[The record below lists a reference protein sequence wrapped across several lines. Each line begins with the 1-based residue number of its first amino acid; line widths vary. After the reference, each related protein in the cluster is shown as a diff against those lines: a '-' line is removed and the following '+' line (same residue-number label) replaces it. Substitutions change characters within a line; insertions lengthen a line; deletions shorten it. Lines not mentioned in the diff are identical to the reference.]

1 MSLIS
6 ETYVH
11 CDGKYSDPRA
21 PLFVG
26 LECEIE
32 NIIDHAKV
40 NGAVFN
46 ITTDG
51 SLRNNGYEYV
61 SVPLHVSEACTQF
74 RGLHAALVKGK
85 DAFTARTSIHVHAN
99 CLNLDTQTVRSIV
112 LTYAL
117 FEEAFFAMVD
127 KDRRHNIHC
136 VPLTETFLPSYYGSS
151 LDGLLHRWHKYTAL
165 NLKPLT
171 KYGTIEFRH
180 MHGTSDTVLMSEW
193 LSAIENLFVVGREL
207 EVRSTVLRED
217 LLEQSFKAI
226 FGKTRLADKWSEIRP
241 LMDNAIIDIKLIG

>member
-1 MSLIS
+1 MLIS
-6 ETYVH
+6 ETYVTSEP
-11 CDGKYSDPRA
+11 KYTDRSA

-32 NIIDHAKV
+32 HIIDHGKV
-40 NGAVFN
+40 NSNVFN

-61 SVPLHVSEACTQF
+61 SVPLSVKDAVTGF
-74 RGLHAALVKGK
+74 RGLHAALVKGPEC
-85 DAFTARTSIHVHAN
+85 FTHRTSVHVHAN
-99 CLNLDTQTVRSIV
+99 CCNLDATEVRSIV

-127 KDRRHNIHC
+127 KSRRNNIHC
-136 VPLTETFLPSYYGSS
+136 VALTETYLPSIYQLS
-151 LDGLLHRWHKYTAL
+151 LDSMISKWHKYTAL

-171 KYGTIEFRH
+171 EYGTIEFRH
-180 MHGTSDTVLMSEW
+180 MHGTSDLQLMTEW
-193 LSAIENLFVVGREL
+193 LDIIERLFTFKYTDVLKLVV
-207 EVRSTVLRED
+207 D
-217 LLEQSFKAI
+217 EQSLKIAFTQI
-226 FGKTRLADKWSEIRP
+226 FGASRLKDKWDEIRP